1 MNKEVMISV
10 KGIHFDASSG
20 DDNIEV
26 FLPGQYYKRGDSH
39 YLVYEEILDSSKS
52 TCKNMIKFNKK
63 SMTLSKKG
71 AINTSMIFDLDKKNL
86 TNYATPYGSIM
97 IGLDTHSIKLT
108 ETDTDINLKI
118 NYSLD
123 VNYEF
128 LTNCNI
134 SITASNNA
142 DIVM

>member
-1 MNKEVMISV
+1 
-10 KGIHFDASSG
+10 
-20 DDNIEV
+20 
-26 FLPGQYYKRGDSH
+26 
-39 YLVYEEILDSSKS
+39 
-52 TCKNMIKFNKK
+52 
-63 SMTLSKKG
+63 
-71 AINTSMIFDLDKKNL
+71 MIFDLDKKNL